1 MRQLTV
7 PVGRIV
13 RYVKLQLN
21 GQNRNQASGGSC
33 NALSESAKIDTA
45 VLVACQ
51 KGCESVCGNN
61 CVTGIVNA
69 FLKKRT
75 GT

>member
-33 NALSESAKIDTA
+33 NALRGSAKIDTA
-45 VLVACQ
+45 VLIKKDVSLVVAI
-51 KGCESVCGNN
+51 
-61 CVTGIVNA
+61 IV
-69 FLKKRT
+69 LLGSLTRKKRT